1 ITVSN
6 VAPAPSLTAPSG
18 VKEGGTVVL
27 TPTVTDPGSADTF
40 TYLWHVVATNG
51 QVVPDGTTSTFT
63 FVPNDNGSYTVSLT
77 GSDDD
82 GGVGSTQITFA
93 AADVAP
99 TVGLT
104 GAAQVDEG
112 SPFVLH
118 FGSLVEPGRDTI
130 SQIQINWGDGQ
141 NTSVTTFADV
151 THVYANGSNNT

>member
-1 ITVSN
+1 GQILPVGTSANFTFIPTDNGTYQVTLTVTDDDGGFTKIQKTITVSN

-77 GSDDD
+77 VSDDD

-99 TVGLT
+99 TV
-104 GAAQVDEG
+104 
-112 SPFVLH
+112 
-118 FGSLVEPGRDTI
+118 
-130 SQIQINWGDGQ
+130 
-141 NTSVTTFADV
+141 
-151 THVYANGSNNT
+151 